1 VKTYGR
7 AAGGFVSGYRGELEM
22 QRTGSVFCLMIGAL
36 IGMAHAALADQNIG
50 SAAVAEKEVVR
61 QLAGGSGRLGVG
73 DPLFRDEVVRTGAES
88 AAKLVFL
95 DSTNLAV
102 GPTSQVVLDRFVYDP
117 SRGAE
122 GMGVKLA
129 KGVFRFTTGVLHE
142 DAYSITTP
150 TAAIGVR
157 GTVLDISVRGSQTR
171 VTVVKGA
178 ALVCPIKKGITFAQQ
193 ARACEQTHSSK
204 CDCKSVGVG
213 QTAQVSGPGGTALL
227 SPSPVQFANFCSG
240 GSLCSSENY
249 ASLNPVAPGN
259 PPPGNPPPATPP
271 PPTTPG
277 NPPTVP
283 PEEVAP
289 VTPPALIAAMVGD
302 VAGTVGA
309 ASPVLAAGPQSP
321 GPGPK
326 PPGAAPAPE
335 LGASL
340 FGMLLAGGV
349 ATYTRARR
357 RRG

>member
-1 VKTYGR
+1 MKTYGR

-36 IGMAHAALADQNIG
+36 IGMAHSARADQNIG

-213 QTAQVSGPGGTALL
+213 QTAQVSSSGGAAHASL
-227 SPSPVQFANFCSG
+227 SPSPVQFANFCSNA
-240 GSLCSSENY
+240 SLCSSEDY
-249 ASLNPVAPGN
+249 ASVNPSEAPGA
-259 PPPGNPPPATPP
+259 PPTAP
-271 PPTTPG
+271 PPT
-277 NPPTVP
+277 
-283 PEEVAP
+283 
-289 VTPPALIAAMVGD
+289 
-302 VAGTVGA
+302 GA
-309 ASPVLAAGPQSP
+309 VV
-321 GPGPK
+321 
-326 PPGAAPAPE
+326 AAPAAVVAAVIATTIVVPIGIAAE
-335 LGASL
+335 HQSL
-340 FGMLLAGGV
+340 SP
-349 ATYTRARR
+349 
-357 RRG
+357 